1 MAADQ
6 VVRLVLGRRHL
17 HGVDE
22 LGLAALVLAL
32 ALVADDEVVEA
43 AAELGELV
51 RSPRGEPAA
60 EPPGGHLGREGRVAA
75 GTRHYGADEPQ
86 DEAGEDEGE
95 GEGDGHPRA
104 GGAVAGLGRVARAVD
119 HLDVVPGELV
129 AERDERRHEP
139 LRERDRRRP
148 VRAVHTARVHGA
160 GAPGGDEPV
169 QPAALERGDAD
180 VVRVV
185 GVAPLLVEREI
196 EPRDRGLDRLP
207 CPARDVGVV
216 RRDVELQRGAQ
227 VDEMAARGRVALR
240 LRGRRLEAA
249 GAVGHAGEPV
259 EAEAA
264 HDEHGGD
271 EHTEDEPEARSG
283 RNPAARPDRHVRI
296 LRWDHHPLIGRAQ

>member
-1 MAADQ
+1 
-6 VVRLVLGRRHL
+6 V
-17 HGVDE
+17 
-22 LGLAALVLAL
+22 
-32 ALVADDEVVEA
+32 
-43 AAELGELV
+43 
-51 RSPRGEPAA
+51 AA

-75 GTRHYGADEPQ
+75 GTRHDRADEPQ
-86 DEAGEDEGE
+86 DEAGAEDEGE

-129 AERDERRHEP
+129 GERDERRHEP
-139 LRERDRRRP
+139 LRERDRRRA
-148 VRAVHTARVHGA
+148 VRAVHAAGVHGA
-160 GAPGGDEPV
+160 GPPGGDEPV

-207 CPARDVGVV
+207 RPARDVGVV
-216 RRDVELQRGAQ
+216 RRDVELERGAQ
-227 VDEMAARGRVALR
+227 VDEMAACDRIALR

-264 HDEHGGD
+264 HDEHGGH
-271 EHTEDEPEARSG
+271 EHGEDEPEARRNGHPAG
-283 RNPAARPDRHVRI
+283 RAGGHVDV
-296 LRWDHHPLIGRAQ
+296 LRWSHHLPHRRRLRDLTPRHARRPRGRRARMRA